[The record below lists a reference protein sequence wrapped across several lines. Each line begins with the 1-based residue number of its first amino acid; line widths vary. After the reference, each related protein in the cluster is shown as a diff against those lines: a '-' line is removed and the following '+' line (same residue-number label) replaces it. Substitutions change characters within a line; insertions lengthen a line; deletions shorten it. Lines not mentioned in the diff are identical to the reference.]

1 MQESW
6 KAEFFA
12 LQDRTEEVEKQLV
25 SQRIDKL
32 DRLAEG
38 ARRCRGEGI
47 QVNKITDASFVL
59 RTGTT

>member
-12 LQDRTEEVEKQLV
+12 LQDRTEEVEKQLA

-47 QVNKITDASFVL
+47 QVNKKKDASFVL